1 VKKYFRPTFLVL
13 LLVCILGTA
22 GWEGDGLVAGGESNM
37 ANPLQGTSW
46 RAEEGFKKTIYH
58 FKEKGI
64 LHYTTLTGTY
74 RNGTWKQFGDAV
86 FIETNKHFMNIL
98 GIINGKTIEGIA
110 WNKHGQ
116 KWKVKF
122 SKKN

>member
-1 VKKYFRPTFLVL
+1 MKKLFNPSFLVL

-37 ANPLQGTSW
+37 AKSLQGTSW
-46 RAEEGFKKTIYH
+46 RAEDKTIYH

-74 RNGTWKQFGDAV
+74 TNGTWKQFGDAV
-86 FIETNKHFMNIL
+86 FIETNKHFLNIL
-98 GIINGKTIEGIA
+98 GILNGKTIKGIA
-110 WNKHGQ
+110 WD
-116 KWKVKF
+116 KWREWKIKF
-122 SKKN
+122 SYKN